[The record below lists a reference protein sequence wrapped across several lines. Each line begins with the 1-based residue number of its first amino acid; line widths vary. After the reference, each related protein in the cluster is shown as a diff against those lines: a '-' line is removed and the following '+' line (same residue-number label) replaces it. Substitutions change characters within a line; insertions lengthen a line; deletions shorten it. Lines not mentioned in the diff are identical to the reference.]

1 LRNVPELQIGLK
13 NAGATTAT
21 VRLVAGD
28 GGLRLPP
35 SQAESFE
42 IREGE
47 TALVKAIWSLPELL
61 GEARAKLTALQ
72 GEFATELELLAE
84 VVPSDEKLAPAI
96 NEKKSDPVPSPSP
109 SKKRANILSEA
120 EKKELRLRMPCDINY
135 RLIAEDGS
143 ATAIVTWNYRGPK
156 PARFQLERK
165 VLTRQGVDP
174 GKVFEKRL
182 ELPEQLPSSPVVV
195 QWAPVDDSLAS
206 IECIDGTAW
215 QGRVPGL
222 QGGYNQVRISS
233 TSPDGKRI
241 DYADFVIEV
250 GRPPRPPWMNW
261 ALAGVMLIAF
271 YQLRL
276 RIAKLLG
283 LVADSKP

>member
-1 LRNVPELQIGLK
+1 MHYHGRARQ
-13 NAGATTAT
+13 
-21 VRLVAGD
+21 
-28 GGLRLPP
+28 
-35 SQAESFE
+35 
-42 IREGE
+42 
-47 TALVKAIWSLPELL
+47 LL
-61 GEARAKLTALQ
+61 GQLEPFFKNLAWIDALSSENLSLKL
-72 GEFATELELLAE
+72 E
-84 VVPSDEKLAPAI
+84 SC
-96 NEKKSDPVPSPSP
+96 
-109 SKKRANILSEA
+109 
-120 EKKELRLRMPCDINY
+120 RL
-135 RLIAEDGS
+135 
-143 ATAIVTWNYRGPK
+143 GPK

-222 QGGYNQVRISS
+222 QSGFNHVRISS

-261 ALAGVMLIAF
+261 ALAGLMLIAF

-276 RIAKLLG
+276 RIAKMLG